1 MNACDVVVAGHI
13 CLDLTPKFYE
23 TGARALSQIIVP
35 GALTVVGECVVSTGG
50 PVANTGLALK
60 KMGIRSVLMGKVG
73 EDSFGRAIIE
83 VLEAHG
89 CAEGAIRAP
98 GEVTAY
104 TIVIAPP
111 GIDRSFLHNPGAN
124 NTFSADDVDYN
135 ALDSA
140 GVFHLGYPPL
150 MERLF
155 LDDGAELAAIF
166 ERARA
171 RGVTTSLDMSL
182 PDPESP
188 SGRVNWDAVL
198 RRVLPS
204 VDLFLPSVEEVLYF
218 LERDH
223 FLAKRAEASEKDCSI
238 IDLLEPEDYGRLS
251 GRLIGYG
258 AGVVTLKSGHRGI
271 YVRTASR
278 ERLAAFGRTP
288 ASGLENWAGRELWEP
303 AYRVEQVA
311 SATGSGDCAI
321 AGFLAA
327 FVHGESI
334 ERTLQ
339 YATAAG
345 AQNVMVHDAI
355 SGILPYEETTA
366 LLDRMPKGRIKLS
379 APGWA
384 EGPTGTWEGPANG

>member
-1 MNACDVVVAGHI
+1 MKACDVVVAGHI

-23 TGARALSQIIVP
+23 TGARSLPQIIVP

-50 PVANTGLALK
+50 PVANTGLALV
-60 KMGIRSVLMGKVG
+60 KMGIRSMLMGKVG
-73 EDSFGRAIIE
+73 TDSFGRAIVE
-83 VLEAHG
+83 VLQEHG
-89 CAEGAIRAP
+89 CADAIIRAP

-124 NTFSADDVDYN
+124 NTFSADDVDYG
-135 ALDSA
+135 ALEAA

-150 MERLF
+150 MERMF
-155 LDDGAELAAIF
+155 LNDGAELAEIF
-166 ERARA
+166 RRARQ

-188 SGRVNWDAVL
+188 SGRVDWDAVL
-198 RRVLPS
+198 RKVLPD
-204 VDLFLPSVEEVLYF
+204 VDLFLPSIEEVLYL
-218 LERDH
+218 LERDR
-223 FLAKRAEASEKDCSI
+223 FLAKRREAAETNASI
-238 IDLLEPEDYGRLS
+238 IALVEPQDYSRLS
-251 GRLIGYG
+251 GRLLDYG
-258 AGVVTLKSGHRGI
+258 TGVVALKSGHRGI

-278 ERLAAFGRTP
+278 ERLAAFGRAP
-288 ASGLENWAGRELWEP
+288 VGDLANWAGRELWEP
-303 AYRVEQVA
+303 AYHVEQIA

-355 SGILPYEETTA
+355 SGILPYEETTK
-366 LLDRMPKGRIKLS
+366 LLDRMPKAGLALN
-379 APGWA
+379 APGWRQN
-384 EGPTGTWEGPANG
+384 PQTGTWEK